1 MSSRLS
7 AIRRALAR
15 IAPPPKPD
23 MPWLVITR
31 GGGAKVAG
39 RWAVVAVRLGEV
51 LRWRTL
57 EEAQPWLDAQR
68 IEVPHDSRAITPP
81 YDSEV

>member
-7 AIRRALAR
+7 AIRRALTR
-15 IAPPPKPD
+15 IAPPPPAD

-51 LRWRTL
+51 LRWRTM

-68 IEVPHDSRAITPP
+68 IEVPHHATLHDG
-81 YDSEV
+81 DE

>member
-15 IAPPPKPD
+15 IAPPPPAD
-23 MPWLVITR
+23 APWLVITR

-39 RWAVVAVRLGEV
+39 RWAVIAVRLGEV
-51 LRWRTL
+51 LRWRTM

-68 IEVPHDSRAITPP
+68 IEVPHRTEGAP
-81 YDSEV
+81 